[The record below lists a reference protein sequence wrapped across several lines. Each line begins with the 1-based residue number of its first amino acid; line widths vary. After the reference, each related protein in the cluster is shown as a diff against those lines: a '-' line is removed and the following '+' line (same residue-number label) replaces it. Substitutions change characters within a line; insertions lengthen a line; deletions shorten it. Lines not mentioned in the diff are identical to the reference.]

1 MHNRLHSSSRLRT
14 LPLTRLLEEAFGN
27 LYAARLRSLLALIGI
42 IVGTA
47 SVIAMINA
55 GRNAVHEST
64 RQFQAMGTDIVMVR
78 KTLFGGANHMP
89 ISLPDVTALPAT
101 VDAVSAVAPAIFFS
115 ARVSLQRKNADVGIV
130 GATAS
135 LLDVARLSLLQGRF
149 VSDFDR
155 FGTFAVIGPEVAN
168 ALSTPERRVQLGDAV
183 RIEDYMFT
191 IVGLIGKT
199 VPNPLMGM
207 DFNNAIIVPL
217 DSMRRISPNPE
228 ISAIVVRLVPD
239 ADSASA
245 TASITNYFQ
254 SKAPDG
260 GIQAQGAGQLIEAMQ
275 QQGRLFTYLLAG
287 VGSISL
293 LVGGIGVMNVMLTGV
308 IERRR
313 EIGLRMAIG
322 AHKGDILVM
331 FLIEATA
338 LSLAGGGIGAV
349 LGFVTAW
356 AIAYFS
362 GWQFT
367 LSPVAIPIGVGMAL
381 VVGLCSG
388 IYPAM
393 TAARLHPIAALRAE

>member
-1 MHNRLHSSSRLRT
+1 
-14 LPLTRLLEEAFGN
+14 LTRLLEEAFGN